1 MKSKIIKS
9 VRLSCSGH
17 EHKKNNFLNVSK
29 TYVLILLLTLLSA
42 STFSQTTKNKK
53 HINTENGVAIQGYDP
68 VAYFESSEATKGKK
82 EITATFQEISYYFS
96 TENNK
101 AIFLKNPTQYIPQ
114 FGGYCAYG
122 MSEGYEAPIKPEA
135 FTIVDNKLYL
145 NYNLKVKET
154 WLKDKKN
161 RIQKANSNWNK

>member
-1 MKSKIIKS
+1 MKKQI
-9 VRLSCSGH
+9 
-17 EHKKNNFLNVSK
+17 
-29 TYVLILLLTLLSA
+29 LILLIAVISA
-42 STFSQTTKNKK
+42 STFAQTTKSAK
-53 HINTENGVAIQGYDP
+53 HVNTENGIAIQGYDP
-68 VAYFESSEATKGKK
+68 VAYFENSKAIKGNE
-82 EITATFQEISYYFS
+82 EITATFQDATYYFS

-101 AIFLKNPTQYIPQ
+101 THFLKNPTQYIPQ

-154 WLKDKKN
+154 WLKDQAN
-161 RIQKANSNWNK
+161 RIQKANENWNK

>member
-1 MKSKIIKS
+1 MKKQI
-9 VRLSCSGH
+9 
-17 EHKKNNFLNVSK
+17 
-29 TYVLILLLTLLSA
+29 LILLIAVLSA
-42 STFSQTTKNKK
+42 ASFAQTSKSAK
-53 HINTENGVAIQGYDP
+53 HVNTENGLAIQGYDP
-68 VAYFESSEATKGKK
+68 VAYFENSKAVKGNK
-82 EITATFQEISYYFS
+82 EITATFQEATYYFS

-101 AIFLKNPTQYIPQ
+101 TIFLKNPTQYIPQ

-154 WLKDKKN
+154 WVKDQAN
-161 RIQKANSNWNK
+161 RIQKANENWNK

>member
-1 MKSKIIKS
+1 MKKQI
-9 VRLSCSGH
+9 
-17 EHKKNNFLNVSK
+17 
-29 TYVLILLLTLLSA
+29 LILLIAVISA
-42 STFSQTTKNKK
+42 STFAQTSKSAK
-53 HINTENGVAIQGYDP
+53 HVNTENGIAIQGYDP
-68 VAYFESSEATKGKK
+68 VAYFENSKAIKGNK
-82 EITATFQEISYYFS
+82 EVTATFQDATYYFS

-101 AIFLKNPTQYIPQ
+101 TLFLKNPTQYIPQ

-154 WLKDKKN
+154 WLKDQTN
-161 RIQKANSNWNK
+161 RIQKANDNWNK